1 MKIDARKITT
11 QQQQEKRNIAIK
23 LLRKSMPIKE
33 IAEIVGV
40 HPSRIYDWRAKY
52 KRDGKIGISIRRRGR
67 KIGAHKSLSAEQ
79 EQQIIRQLIDTNP
92 QQLKFKFAL
101 WTREA
106 VRYLIKHELDID
118 MPISTVGH
126 YLKKWE
132 FTSKKPIKRAYER
145 KDENTQRWL
154 NEEYPK
160 IKKQAHKEG
169 AEIWW
174 ADETACVSLPT
185 NLKGY
190 AKKGAKIKPILT
202 HRAQKFLVKQSGD
215 EVITLFEKINMIS
228 SITNTGKTMFSL
240 YDESINVDRFIDFL
254 EKVIKSSNKKVYMI
268 VDNLRVHHAKLVTK
282 WIEENSD
289 KIAIFYLPPYSPEFN
304 PDEYLN
310 QDYKR
315 NANKNNI
322 PFTKTQLRKNTE
334 KYMNELSQNQEKV
347 SNFFK
352 HESIAYAA

>member
-1 MKIDARKITT
+1 MNIEKNDARKVDRSTL
-11 QQQQEKRNIAIK
+11 QYLRNRAIK
-23 LLRKSMPIKE
+23 LRENGKSNKE
-33 IAEIVGV
+33 TALILGV
-40 HPSRIYDWRAKY
+40 APETTSRWYSSY
-52 KRDGKIGISIRRRGR
+52 KRDGTKALKVQKTGR
-67 KIGAHKSLSAEQ
+67 PKNVGKTLSDEQ
-79 EQQIIRQLIDTNP
+79 EREIIRQLIDTNP

-106 VRYLIKHELDID
+106 VKHLIKHTLGID

-145 KDENTQRWL
+145 KDEKTQKWL

-160 IKKQAHKEG
+160 IKKEAKKED
-169 AEIWW
+169 AVIWW
-174 ADETACVSLPT
+174 GDETACVSLPS

-190 AKKGAKIKPILT
+190 APKGSKKKPLLT
-202 HRAQKFLVKQSGD
+202 HPAQKF
-215 EVITLFEKINMIS
+215 KINMIS
-228 SITNTGKTMFSL
+228 AITNTGKTMFSL
-240 YDESINVDRFIDFL
+240 YDESINVERFIDFL
-254 EKVIKSSNKKVYMI
+254 QKVIDSSDKKVYMI

-282 WIEENSD
+282 WVEEHKD
-289 KIAIFYLPPYSPEFN
+289 EIALFYLPPYSPEFN

-322 PFTKTQLRKNTE
+322 PFTKTQLKKNTE
-334 KYMNELSQNQEKV
+334 NYMNEIVKNEEKV
-347 SNFFK
+347 ANFFK
-352 HESIAYAA
+352 HPSIAYAAC

>member
-1 MKIDARKITT
+1 MKIDARKISTEA
-11 QQQQEKRNIAIK
+11 QQEKRNTAIK
-23 LLRKSMPIKE
+23 LRKKNMTCQE
-33 IAEIVGV
+33 VAEIVEV
-40 HPSRIYDWRAKY
+40 HHTTIARWYAKY
-52 KRDGKIGISIRRRGR
+52 KRDGNKAIKVGQRGR
-67 KIGAHKSLSAEQ
+67 KTGANKSLSPEQ
-79 EQQIIRQLIDTNP
+79 EQQIIRQLIDKNP
-92 QQLKFKFAL
+92 GQLQFKFAL

-106 VRYLIKHELDID
+106 VRYLIKHELNID

-126 YLKKWE
+126 YLKKWQ

-145 KDENTQRWL
+145 KDENTKKWL

-160 IKKQAHKEG
+160 IKRQAKKEN
-169 AEIWW
+169 ADIWW
-174 ADETACVSLPT
+174 GDETACVSLPT

-190 AKKGAKIKPILT
+190 APIGSKNKPILT
-202 HRAQKFLVKQSGD
+202 HKAQKF
-215 EVITLFEKINMIS
+215 KINMIS
-228 SITNTGKTMFSL
+228 AITNTGKTMFSL

-254 EKVIKSSNKKVYMI
+254 EKVIDSSDKKVFMI
-268 VDNLRVHHAKLVTK
+268 VDNLRVHHAKLVTA
-282 WIEENSD
+282 WIEEHKED
-289 KIAIFYLPPYSPEFN
+289 IAIFYLPPYSPEFN

-334 KYMNELSQNQEKV
+334 NYMNEISNNSQKV

-352 HESIAYAA
+352 HPSIVYAA

>member
-1 MKIDARKITT
+1 MKIDARKATT
-11 QQQQEKRNIAIK
+11 EQQQEKRNIAIK
-23 LLRKSMPIKE
+23 LLKKELPVKE

-40 HPSRIYDWRAKY
+40 HPSRIYDWRCKY
-52 KRDGKIGISIRRRGR
+52 NKAGKKGISIGQRGR
-67 KIGAHKSLSAEQ
+67 KKGANKSLSDEQ
-79 EQQIIRQLIDTNP
+79 ERHIIRQLIDTTP

-106 VRYLIKHELDID
+106 VKYLIKHELGID

-145 KDENTQRWL
+145 KDEQTKHWL
-154 NEEYPK
+154 EVEYPK
-160 IKKQAHKEG
+160 IKKQAKVEN
-169 AEIWW
+169 ADIWW
-174 ADETACVSLPT
+174 GDETACVSLPT

-190 AKKGAKIKPILT
+190 APIGSKNKPILT
-202 HRAQKFLVKQSGD
+202 HPAQKF
-215 EVITLFEKINMIS
+215 KINMIS
-228 SITNTGKTMFSL
+228 AITNTGKTMFSL
-240 YDESINVDRFIDFL
+240 YDESVNVERFIDFL
-254 EKVIKSSNKKVYMI
+254 QKVIDSSDKKVYMI
-268 VDNLRVHHAKLVTK
+268 VDNLRVHHAKLVTA
-282 WIEENSD
+282 WIEEHKD

-322 PFTKTQLRKNTE
+322 PFTKVQLRKNTE
-334 KYMNELSQNQEKV
+334 NYMNEISNNQEKV
-347 SNFFK
+347 ANFFM
-352 HESIAYAA
+352 HPSIAYAA

>member
-1 MKIDARKITT
+1 MEKIDARKLTPRELS
-11 QQQQEKRNIAIK
+11 EKRKIAIR
-23 LLRKSMPIKE
+23 LREKGIPNKE
-33 IAEIVGV
+33 VAEIVGI
-40 HPSRIYDWRAKY
+40 SAQTISTYYSKY
-52 KRDGKIGISIRRRGR
+52 KKDGKKVFKVKSAGR
-67 KIGAHKSLSAEQ
+67 PKNVGKILSNEQ

-106 VRYLIKHELDID
+106 VKHLIQYELHID

-145 KDENTQRWL
+145 KDANTQKWL

-160 IKKQAHKEG
+160 IKKQAKKEN
-169 AEIWW
+169 ADIWW
-174 ADETACVSLPT
+174 GDETACVSLPS

-190 AKKGAKIKPILT
+190 APIGSKHKPILT
-202 HRAQKFLVKQSGD
+202 HPAQKF
-215 EVITLFEKINMIS
+215 KINMIS
-228 SITNTGKTMFSL
+228 AITNTGKTMFSL
-240 YDESINVDRFIDFL
+240 YDESINIDRFIDFL
-254 EKVIKSSNKKVYMI
+254 QKVIDSSEKKVFMI
-268 VDNLRVHHAKLVTK
+268 VDNLRVHHAKLVTA
-282 WIEENSD
+282 WIEEHKD

-315 NANKNNI
+315 NANKNNL
-322 PFTKTQLRKNTE
+322 PFTKVQLRKNTE
-334 KYMNELSQNQEKV
+334 KYMNEISNNQEKV
-347 SNFFK
+347 ANFFK
-352 HESIAYAA
+352 HPSITYAA

>member
-1 MKIDARKITT
+1 MEKIDARKLTPRELS
-11 QQQQEKRNIAIK
+11 EKRKIAIK
-23 LLRKSMPIKE
+23 LREKGIPNKE
-33 IAEIVGV
+33 VAQIVGIS
-40 HPSRIYDWRAKY
+40 PQTISTYYSKY
-52 KRDGKIGISIRRRGR
+52 KKEGNRVFKVKSAGRPKNTGKT
-67 KIGAHKSLSAEQ
+67 LSDEQ
-79 EQQIIRQLIDTNP
+79 ERQIIRQLVDTTP

-106 VRYLIKHELDID
+106 VKHLIKYELGID

-145 KDENTQRWL
+145 KDANTQKWL

-160 IKKQAHKEG
+160 IKRDAKKED
-169 AEIWW
+169 AVIWW
-174 ADETACVSLPT
+174 ADETACVSLPS

-202 HRAQKFLVKQSGD
+202 HPAQKF
-215 EVITLFEKINMIS
+215 KINMIS
-228 SITNTGKTMFSL
+228 AITNTGKTMFSL

-254 EKVIKSSNKKVYMI
+254 QKVIKSSDKKVYMI
-268 VDNLRVHHAKLVTK
+268 VDNLRVHHAKMVTK
-282 WIEENSD
+282 WVEEHKD
-289 KIAIFYLPPYSPEFN
+289 EIALFYLPPYSPEFN

-334 KYMNELSQNQEKV
+334 KYMNEISENPEKV
-347 SNFFK
+347 ANFFK
-352 HESIAYAA
+352 HPSIAYAA

>member
-1 MKIDARKITT
+1 MEKIDARKLTPRELS
-11 QQQQEKRNIAIK
+11 EKRKIAIR
-23 LLRKSMPIKE
+23 LREKGIPNKE
-33 IAEIVGV
+33 VAEIVGI
-40 HPSRIYDWRAKY
+40 SAQTISTYYSKY
-52 KRDGKIGISIRRRGR
+52 KKDGKSVFKVKSAGR
-67 KIGAHKSLSAEQ
+67 PKNVGKTLSDEQ
-79 EQQIIRQLIDTNP
+79 EQKIIKQLIDTTPN
-92 QQLKFKFAL
+92 QLKFKFAL

-106 VRYLIKHELDID
+106 VKHLIKHELDID

-145 KDENTQRWL
+145 KDVNTQKWL

-160 IKKQAHKEG
+160 IKKQAKTEG

-174 ADETACVSLPT
+174 GDETACVSLPS

-190 AKKGAKIKPILT
+190 AKKGSKIKPILT
-202 HRAQKFLVKQSGD
+202 HPAQKF
-215 EVITLFEKINMIS
+215 KINMIS
-228 SITNTGKTMFSL
+228 AITNTGKTMFSL

-254 EKVIKSSNKKVYMI
+254 QKVIDSSKKKIFMI

-282 WIEENSD
+282 WVEEHKD
-289 KIAIFYLPPYSPEFN
+289 QIALFYLPPYSPEFN

-315 NANKNNI
+315 NANKNNL
-322 PFTKTQLRKNTE
+322 PLTKVQLRKNTE
-334 KYMNELSQNQEKV
+334 SYMNEIVENKEKV
-347 SNFFK
+347 ANFFK
-352 HESIAYAA
+352 HPSIAYAAA